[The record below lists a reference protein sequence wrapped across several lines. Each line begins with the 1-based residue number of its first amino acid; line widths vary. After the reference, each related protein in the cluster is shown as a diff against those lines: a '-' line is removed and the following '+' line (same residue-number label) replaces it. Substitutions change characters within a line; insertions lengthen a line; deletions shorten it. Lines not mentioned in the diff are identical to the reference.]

1 MTSVLKWIES
11 NRQKSVD
18 ELIEFLRIPSISTL
32 PESGDDMVRCAEW
45 LAARLRTAGLTRV
58 EVLPTGGHPIVWGE
72 WMGAPGKPTILL
84 YGHYDVQPVDPIEEW
99 ETPPFEPAIRN
110 GNLYARGA
118 CDDKGQVYMHVKAIE
133 AHFRQNGKLPVNMR
147 VLIEGEEEIGSDNLD
162 NFIAAN
168 RDRLTAD
175 VAVVSDT
182 SMFGKGIPSITY
194 GLRGL
199 AYMQLDVTGPRRDL
213 HSGQYGGAG
222 RNPLLALASIL
233 AKLHDA
239 DGRVTIPGF
248 YDQVRPL
255 SDAERKEFA
264 SLPWD
269 EAALKKDMGVS
280 EFWGER
286 GYTVLE
292 RMWARP
298 TCDAHGLWGGFQ
310 GAGAKTVI
318 PSRGGAKVSMRLVP
332 DQDPVTVGRLFT
344 EHVRKLCPPG
354 VTLEVKDLHG
364 APAVLVP
371 LDHPA
376 IQAGS
381 RAIEKAFGRAPVKIR
396 EGGSIPVV
404 ATFKNLLGLPTVL
417 AGVGLPDDAAH
428 APNEKFDLE
437 NYQGGIRMAAYL
449 YEEMAGI
456 R

>member
-280 EFWGER
+280 EFWGEK

-354 VTLEVKDLHG
+354 VTLDVKDLHG